1 MPETIEKIKTLE
13 KFLSKHGDDGYISNT
28 LTKMLEYK
36 IQQYDQDIAVLQE
49 DLQKFEK
56 RYAMTSAEFFEK
68 FQKGSLGDEM
78 DFIEWAALYQMHQ
91 NLFDKKEELSGA
103 K

>member
-1 MPETIEKIKTLE
+1 MPESMEKIKALE

-36 IQQYDQDIAVLQE
+36 IQQYDQDIATRQE
-49 DLQKFEK
+49 DLRELEK
-56 RYAMTSAEFFEK
+56 KYAMTSAEFFAN
-68 FQKGSLGDEM
+68 FQKGSLGDEA
-78 DFIEWAALYQMHQ
+78 DIVEWASLYQMCQ
-91 NLFDKKEELSGA
+91 NLLAKKEELAGA

>member
-1 MPETIEKIKTLE
+1 MPETMEKIKALE

-49 DLQKFEK
+49 DLREFEK
-56 RYAMTSAEFFEK
+56 RYAMTSAEFFAK

-78 DFIEWAALYQMHQ
+78 DFIEWAALYQMRQ
-91 NLFDKKEELSGA
+91 NLFEKKEELAGT